1 MFEAIA
7 YLIVGLVL
15 LVYSADFLVK
25 GAANIAA
32 VLGISPLVVGLT
44 VVAFGTSAPELAVSV
59 MSAFKGQA
67 DIALGNVVGS
77 NIFNVLFIL
86 GVSAMI
92 IPLVV
97 HAQLVRFDVPV
108 MIGVSIL
115 LYVLSMDGLIS
126 RVDGIVLSAL
136 LLVYVVILLRLSK
149 KEKDAGV
156 L

>member
-1 MFEAIA
+1 M
-7 YLIVGLVL
+7 
-15 LVYSADFLVK
+15 
-25 GAANIAA
+25 
-32 VLGISPLVVGLT
+32 
-44 VVAFGTSAPELAVSV
+44 
-59 MSAFKGQA
+59 
-67 DIALGNVVGS
+67 VGS

-136 LLVYVVILLRLSK
+136 LLVSVVILLRQSK